1 MEKMHQ
7 MLSEDL
13 GHILDIPLQLSME
26 LGKTSM
32 SIRELLKL
40 TPGSV
45 VELNKSLSEPIDIYV
60 NGTLLAQGEMMAVN
74 DKFAIRLTEVMH
86 SAEKIGTL
94 T

>member
-1 MEKMHQ
+1 MEKIDQ

-26 LGKTSM
+26 LGKTNM

-40 TPGSV
+40 TPGSI
-45 VELNKSLSEPIDIYV
+45 VELSKAVSEPIDIYV

-74 DKFAIRLTEVMH
+74 DKFAIRLTEVMN